1 MKHIRTILAA
11 AVALSLCGC
20 AQSTSE
26 PAQNEYGTL
35 EAMRLSDEQSEPEV
49 VRPSLKDDMVV
60 SVPVV
65 EETADTRL
73 AVDFIYDFY
82 DTLAFH
88 DESALDLDKYFGDG
102 ELKEQMAECKKSLL
116 NKTTFYEKENFAI
129 DYAAAVS
136 DKTMDGVH
144 HITVAYAY
152 QYRQPSE
159 EQDGEN
165 WSGSGMGAPFAI
177 KNGKIVNLA
186 VDEFFAPLPSDENV
200 PEVQVV
206 TSHITAVRSDTF
218 ELDGVTYAPY
228 TDRCDIVIEDGGFI
242 KLLTPE
248 GLMEPVDYKGEMN
261 QAVEAVKEIFTL
273 GNLGNTGRIEVG
285 GVTYDDAVLYRFG
298 EKLLLVGD
306 ITPPTGFDNGL
317 GSYHTALIFAP
328 VPYKPFDG
336 KTILRINIHCKYD
349 LYDPVELSAE
359 DRETLSEMLGRV
371 ELVGEKMDKQKLI
384 PYSGNSPASFT
395 VFFEDGEKVGF
406 AAESGIGY
414 PDGTDGGAYIINGD
428 YYAVDKQIVR
438 EITDFY
444 HDVLLDKYIPEYRAS
459 YAPDPRD
466 LESAESQKTADGKND
481 SFMPF
486 VKTSA
491 AEYAYI
497 ELVLSGIDAM
507 NEDGTPREPAR
518 LSDEDAEM
526 LFDLLEQISI
536 DSPPINGHTWEDSPD
551 GGYGA
556 VFNVCRKLSDYDNDV
571 STVTVIPYMGRIYLN
586 SMAFPIDTE
595 LSSQLSARYNELYI
609 KYYPDLA
616 EKWNLTVGE

>member
-20 AQSTSE
+20 AQSISE
-26 PAQNEYGTL
+26 PAQNEHGTL

-49 VRPSLKDDMVV
+49 VRPSLKDSLVA

-82 DTLAFH
+82 DTLAYH

-116 NKTTFYEKENFAI
+116 NKTTFYEKDNFAI

-152 QYRQPSE
+152 QYCQPSE
-159 EQDGEN
+159 EQDGKN

-177 KNGKIVNLA
+177 KDGKIVNLA
-186 VDEFFAPLPSDENV
+186 VDEFFSPLPSDENI

-206 TSHITAVRSDTF
+206 TSHITAVRSEAF
-218 ELDGVTYAPY
+218 ELDGVTYAPD

-248 GLMEPVDYKGEMN
+248 GLMEPVDYKGEPN

-273 GNLGNTGRIEVG
+273 ENLGNTGRIEAG

-306 ITPPTGFDNGL
+306 TTPPTGFDNGL
-317 GSYHTALIFAP
+317 GSYHTALIFAS

-359 DRETLSEMLGRV
+359 DTETLSEMLGRV

-444 HDVLLDKYIPEYRAS
+444 HNVLLDKYIPEYRAS

-466 LESAESQKTADGKND
+466 LESTENEKTDEA
-481 SFMPF
+481 FMPF
-486 VKTSA
+486 VKTVF

-497 ELVLSGIDAM
+497 EIVPSGLSGFR
-507 NEDGTPREPAR
+507 EDGSVVEPVR
-518 LSDEDAEM
+518 LSDEDAESV
-526 LFDLLEQISI
+526 FELLRQIRI
-536 DSPPINGHTWEDSPD
+536 EKPPLNKHAWESPE

-556 VFNVCRKLSDYDNDV
+556 IFQVSRYESSVTDDV
-571 STVTVIPYMGRIYLN
+571 STLTVIPSGKVVMISEIKFLADEEVV
-586 SMAFPIDTE
+586 SE
-595 LSSQLSARYNELYI
+595 LCDLYDELYC

>member
-35 EAMRLSDEQSEPEV
+35 EAMRLSDEQLEPEV

-60 SVPVV
+60 SLPVV

-82 DTLAFH
+82 DTLAYH

-102 ELKEQMAECKKSLL
+102 ELKDQMAECKKSLL
-116 NKTTFYEKENFAI
+116 NKTTFFEKDNFAI

-152 QYRQPSE
+152 QYCQPSE

-177 KNGKIVNLA
+177 KDGKIVNLA
-186 VDEFFAPLPSDENV
+186 VDEFFAPLPSDGNV

-218 ELDGVTYAPY
+218 ELDGVTYAPD

-248 GLMEPVDYKGEMN
+248 GLMEPVDYKGEPN

-273 GNLGNTGRIEVG
+273 ENLGNTGRIEAG

-306 ITPPTGFDNGL
+306 TTPPTGFDNGL
-317 GSYHTALIFAP
+317 GSYHTALIFAS

-359 DRETLSEMLGRV
+359 DTETLSEMLGRV

-444 HDVLLDKYIPEYRAS
+444 HNVLLDKYIPEYRAS

-466 LESAESQKTADGKND
+466 LESTESEKTDEA
-481 SFMPF
+481 FMPF
-486 VKTSA
+486 VKTVF

-497 ELVLSGIDAM
+497 EIVPGGLDAYR
-507 NEDGTPREPAR
+507 EDGSIVEPAR
-518 LSDEDAEM
+518 LSDEDAESV
-526 LFDLLEQISI
+526 FELLRQIRI
-536 DSPPINGHTWEDSPD
+536 EKPPLNKHAWESPE

-556 VFNVCRKLSDYDNDV
+556 IFQVSRYESSVTDDV
-571 STVTVIPYMGRIYLN
+571 STLTVIPGGKVVMISSIQFLADEEVV
-586 SMAFPIDTE
+586 SE
-595 LSSQLSARYNELYI
+595 LCDLYDELYC

>member
-1 MKHIRTILAA
+1 MKHIRTIIAA

-20 AQSTSE
+20 AKSTSE
-26 PAQNEYGTL
+26 PAQNEHGTL

-177 KNGKIVNLA
+177 KDGKIVNLA
-186 VDEFFAPLPSDENV
+186 VDEFFAPLPSDGNV

-218 ELDGVTYAPY
+218 ELDGVTYAPD

-248 GLMEPVDYKGEMN
+248 GLMEPVDYKGEPN

-273 GNLGNTGRIEVG
+273 ENLGNTGRIEAG

-306 ITPPTGFDNGL
+306 TTPPTGFDNGL
-317 GSYHTALIFAP
+317 GSYHTALIFAS

-359 DRETLSEMLGRV
+359 DTETLSEMLGRV

-444 HDVLLDKYIPEYRAS
+444 HNVLLDKYIPEYRAS

-466 LESAESQKTADGKND
+466 LESTESEKTDEA
-481 SFMPF
+481 FMPF
-486 VKTSA
+486 VKTVF

-497 ELVLSGIDAM
+497 EIVPGGLDAYR
-507 NEDGTPREPAR
+507 EDGSIVEPAR
-518 LSDEDAEM
+518 LSDEDAESV
-526 LFDLLEQISI
+526 FELLRQIRI
-536 DSPPINGHTWEDSPD
+536 EKPPLNKHAWESPE

-556 VFNVCRKLSDYDNDV
+556 IFQVSRYESSVTDDV
-571 STVTVIPYMGRIYLN
+571 STLTVIPGGKVVMISSIQFLADEEVV
-586 SMAFPIDTE
+586 SE
-595 LSSQLSARYNELYI
+595 LCDLYDELYC

>member
-35 EAMRLSDEQSEPEV
+35 EAMRLSDEQLEPEV

-60 SVPVV
+60 SLPVV

-152 QYRQPSE
+152 QYCQPSE

-177 KNGKIVNLA
+177 KDGKIVNLA
-186 VDEFFAPLPSDENV
+186 VDEFFAPLPSDGNV

-218 ELDGVTYAPY
+218 ELDGVTYAPD

-248 GLMEPVDYKGEMN
+248 GLMEPVDYKGEPN

-273 GNLGNTGRIEVG
+273 ENLGNTGRIEAG

-306 ITPPTGFDNGL
+306 TTPPTGFDNGL
-317 GSYHTALIFAP
+317 GSYHTALIFAS

-359 DRETLSEMLGRV
+359 DTETLSEMLGRV

-444 HDVLLDKYIPEYRAS
+444 HNVLLDKYIPEYRAS

-466 LESAESQKTADGKND
+466 LESTESEKTDEA
-481 SFMPF
+481 FMPF
-486 VKTSA
+486 VKTVF

-497 ELVLSGIDAM
+497 EIVPGGLDAYR
-507 NEDGTPREPAR
+507 EDGSIVEPAR
-518 LSDEDAEM
+518 LSDEDAESV
-526 LFDLLEQISI
+526 FELLRQIRI
-536 DSPPINGHTWEDSPD
+536 EKPPLNKHAWESPE

-556 VFNVCRKLSDYDNDV
+556 IFQVSRYESSVTDDV
-571 STVTVIPYMGRIYLN
+571 STLTVIPSGKVVMISEIKFLADEEVV
-586 SMAFPIDTE
+586 SE
-595 LSSQLSARYNELYI
+595 LCDLYDELYC